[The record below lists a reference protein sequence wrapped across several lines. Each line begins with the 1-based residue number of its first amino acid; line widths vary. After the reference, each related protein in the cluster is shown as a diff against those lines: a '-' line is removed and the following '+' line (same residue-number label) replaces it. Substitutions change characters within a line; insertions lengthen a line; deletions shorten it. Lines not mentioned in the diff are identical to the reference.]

1 MKENNSMK
9 YNVYLESDSIAM
21 KYFIFESNI
30 DLDKSG
36 EDIEK
41 EKKLRDEV
49 EQYLKENET
58 ITLIN
63 GDEIKTEIID
73 SFLIRTHNLSK
84 LNIKGKMN

>member
-1 MKENNSMK
+1 MK